1 MVLSNEM
8 GAAAGSQSMRRN
20 PRLPFAAWRGW
31 RHVMFVVAAI
41 GVGGCLP
48 TVTTLAVEGAY
59 TASEERTT
67 DDVVVDNRIKLAL
80 NKALLDE
87 GFELFKDVSTV
98 VYQGRVLLIGAVEKA
113 DARKRAGELA
123 AKPRGVR
130 EVINEIK
137 VTDEGGVG
145 AFVNDTV
152 LEKKIQ
158 LKYLFDKEVDSANF
172 RVRSVNGVVYL
183 IGLAQSQAELDRALS
198 ILRENEDVRAVV
210 NYVRVKKP
218 GG

>member
-1 MVLSNEM
+1 
-8 GAAAGSQSMRRN
+8 MRRN
-20 PRLPFAAWRGW
+20 LRLAAAARCGLC
-31 RHVMFVVAAI
+31 HVIFVVSAL

-48 TVTTLAVEGAY
+48 TVTALAVEGAY

-67 DDVVVDNRIKLAL
+67 DDVVDDNRIKLAL

-87 GFELFKDVSTV
+87 EFELFKDVGTV
-98 VYQGRVLLIGAVEKA
+98 VYQGRVLLVGSVEKP
-113 DARKRAGELA
+113 DAKKRAGQLA

-137 VTDEGGVG
+137 VTDEGGLG

-158 LKYLFDKEVDSANF
+158 IEYLFDKEVDSANF
-172 RVRSVNGVVYL
+172 RVRSVHGVVYL
-183 IGLAQSQAELDRALS
+183 MGLAQSQAELDKALS
-198 ILRENEDVRAVV
+198 ILREYEDVRDVV
-210 NYVRVKKP
+210 SYVRIKKP